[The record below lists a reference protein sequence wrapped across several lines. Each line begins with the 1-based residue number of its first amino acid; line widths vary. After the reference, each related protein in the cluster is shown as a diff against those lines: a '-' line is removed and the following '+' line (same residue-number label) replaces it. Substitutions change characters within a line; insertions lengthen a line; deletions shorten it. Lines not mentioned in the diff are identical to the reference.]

1 MQLACWAL
9 VHLSSRPLHMLHWGL
24 EERRLDDMPGRN
36 GQQRPSDHSVD
47 DPGQIHASMFPAK
60 NGTRSLQSCTVLNVC
75 MLEARNGQPAVP
87 AWAAE
92 PFSAVGAAAETGA
105 EEASPLSR
113 SWAAP
118 GSWPLDSGAAGRFG
132 ADCSRSSVTCTKA

>member
-1 MQLACWAL
+1 MYCLVGCMQ
-9 VHLSSRPLHMLHWGL
+9 V
-24 EERRLDDMPGRN
+24 
-36 GQQRPSDHSVD
+36 
-47 DPGQIHASMFPAK
+47 
-60 NGTRSLQSCTVLNVC
+60 
-75 MLEARNGQPAVP
+75 EARSGKPAVP

-105 EEASPLSR
+105 EEASTLST